1 MRHARKLMV
10 FVLIALLFTL
20 VLTQGTFGA
29 SKTVITHWQHSSSAR
44 DKMMQQL
51 AEEFMQSHPDVE
63 VEVQVFPLNE
73 FLDKVLV
80 ALAGGAGPDTV
91 QVRSTWMQGLIK
103 AGLLFPLDSN
113 VITAEEIER
122 DFVPPAI
129 APLQANG
136 EYYALPTDA
145 QSIVLFYQPELFELA
160 GLDSTKPPTTWD
172 ELIAMAK
179 KVHKRDAQG
188 KTTQMGVATGGY
200 APVLF
205 TLMHQA
211 GASLW
216 DPVEQLPL
224 FNTPEAVNGLKFA
237 VDLVIEHGVEDR
249 TFGSRWTAFRSEKLG
264 MVYAHP
270 AMKGSFL
277 STHPNLKFN
286 IAEIPAATA
295 DGDKSSLLTTWAL
308 GLTKTEN
315 SEIATKWLLYVQS
328 HENQQRWL
336 SETGELP
343 TRWSVIRRPEYQR
356 DSDLRAIL
364 WSMPTSFPVPWISD
378 DILNLA
384 TAAWNVATNLQDS
397 IQNQAQILQDKAVVA
412 EREAQT
418 RSFR

>member
-1 MRHARKLMV
+1 MQHARRFMILP
-10 FVLIALLFTL
+10 LLTLVFTL
-20 VLTQGTFGA
+20 VFSSMAFGA
-29 SKTVITHWQHSSSAR
+29 NKTVIVHWQHSSPAR
-44 DKMMQQL
+44 DTMMQRL
-51 AEEFMQSHPDVE
+51 ADEFMQEHPNVE
-63 VEVQVFPLNE
+63 IQIQVFPLGE

-91 QVRSTWMQGLIK
+91 QVRSTWVQGLIQ
-103 AGLLFPLDSN
+103 AGLLYPLDER
-113 VITAEEIER
+113 VITAAEIER

-129 APLQANG
+129 EPLKADG
-136 EYYALPTDA
+136 KYYALPTDA

-160 GLDSTKPPTTWD
+160 GLNSAKPPTTWD
-172 ELIAMAK
+172 ELIATAK
-179 KVHKRDAQG
+179 KIHRRDAQG

-216 DPVEQLPL
+216 DPVAKLPM
-224 FNTPEAVNGLKFA
+224 FNTPEAVAGLKFA
-237 VDLVIEHGVEDR
+237 VDLVTEYGVEDR
-249 TFGSRWTAFRSEKLG
+249 SFGSRWTAFRNEKLG

-277 STHPNLKFN
+277 STHPDLKFN
-286 IAEIPAATA
+286 ITEIPAPVP

-308 GLTKTEN
+308 GLTKPQN
-315 SEIATKWLLYVQS
+315 SDIATEWLLYVQS
-328 HENQQRWL
+328 HENQMRWF

-356 DSDLRAIL
+356 DPDQRAIL
-364 WSMPTSFPVPWISD
+364 WSMPTSFPVPWVSD
-378 DILNLA
+378 QMLNLV
-384 TAAWNVATNLQDS
+384 TAAWRTATNLQDS
-397 IQNQAQILQDKAVVA
+397 IQNQAQILQEKAVIA